1 MKMVKPRTN
10 GGQSKME
17 LQRNNLDRLING
29 LVLPQFPTMQLC
41 HAPWIPNLWFTCKK
55 LGYALLIGITSY
67 K

>member
-1 MKMVKPRTN
+1 
-10 GGQSKME
+10 ME

>member
-1 MKMVKPRTN
+1 VNYDLIKKIIIRFSLSMKMVKPRTN

-41 HAPWIPNLWFTCKK
+41 HAP
-55 LGYALLIGITSY
+55 
-67 K
+67 